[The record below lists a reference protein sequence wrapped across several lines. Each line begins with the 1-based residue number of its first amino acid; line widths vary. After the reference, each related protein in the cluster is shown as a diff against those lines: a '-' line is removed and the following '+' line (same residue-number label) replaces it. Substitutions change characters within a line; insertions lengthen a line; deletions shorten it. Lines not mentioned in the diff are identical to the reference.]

1 MLKYLSSFTVSLLT
15 KALIPEIFQYVS
27 SLKVSIWDIEREIFH
42 RLASCRTN
50 HFCFCQRLG
59 KLTKLGFE
67 KRSQARPKKFVSI
80 ILCFEFLTTEMRMRI
95 HSSHLHTLKLRK
107 RHAMSLSLMQQRSR
121 RQRMKIAPIA

>member
-27 SLKVSIWDIEREIFH
+27 NSKVSIWVIDRKCFH
-42 RLASCRTN
+42 MLASCRTN

-67 KRSQARPKKFVSI
+67 KRPQARPKKFVSI
-80 ILCFEFLTTEMRMRI
+80 LKCFDYGNENERMRV
-95 HSSHLHTLKLRK
+95 HSSHLHTLTFFVFLPLNNEGAR
-107 RHAMSLSLMQQRSR
+107 RSGG
-121 RQRMKIAPIA
+121 A